1 MKIWYIFLCVY
12 IHIHIHTYYIYI
24 YIYLLHLGLAP
35 EWRRAHNPLIRMT
48 LHYLVLSAGREWILK
63 ITGLLLL
70 LLLLLHGH
78 DRRCRV
84 GGPPPCD
91 TPPLLPSPHP
101 PISVSIRGSRRGR
114 GCPSRRDR
122 ELATW
127 LTIRFIGVNISD
139 DCGHFDG
146 AGHLVVS
153 ITAIRVNISDATC
166 IRVNIS
172 DATCIRVNI
181 SDASCIR
188 VNIGDASCIRVNI
201 SDATCTR
208 AYLLQGWLSAR
219 RGGIR
224 MASIR
229 REIAQC
235 ACCGR
240 PGLLESAS
248 ALDPAIQFKVRCP
261 GCDSIQGQ
269 VSRLRFTFL
278 CSGLRC
284 EVEGSGLHACGP

>member
-1 MKIWYIFLCVY
+1 MCINTYTYTYTYIL
-12 IHIHIHTYYIYI
+12 YI

-35 EWRRAHNPLIRMT
+35 EWRRAHNPLIRMA

-63 ITGLLLL
+63 ITGLL

-146 AGHLVVS
+146 AGRLVVS
-153 ITAIRVNISDATC
+153 IMA
-166 IRVNIS
+166 
-172 DATCIRVNI
+172 
-181 SDASCIR
+181 
-188 VNIGDASCIRVNI
+188 IRVNI

-224 MASIR
+224 MAWIR
-229 REIAQC
+229 REIARC

-248 ALDPAIQFKVRCP
+248 ALDPAIRFKVRCP
-261 GCDSIQGQ
+261 GCDSLLAC
-269 VSRLRFTFL
+269 VVKSRDQDCMCAVHDGGGSKRASSTLGTRFHISLDTL
-278 CSGLRC
+278 SYLEDRATQQRLGH
-284 EVEGSGLHACGP
+284 SH